1 MQAGMLSI
9 EAKMAK
15 LLPCDHIDTESQIWK
30 ELPSFKS
37 CDYDKLVEYK
47 DYVKISESRRSFVL
61 DDVELGNDYVL
72 TSVKFIY
79 ENGFNKLAARGHKF
93 DFMNGTIDTTQ
104 EIWVVSGKSKL
115 ESEYSELLLEKRDE
129 PHPSDDFEV
138 DSHNGVQFVKLMT
151 SSSETDVGQSVV
163 PFIHKVPVVPK
174 HLLPLSGVGLIH
186 TSNKKSAGYLALKI
200 IGYDFEPQISKPPFY
215 KS

>member
-104 EIWVVSGKSKL
+104 EIWVVSANCCWKNETSRILPTILKSIRTMAAKKN
-115 ESEYSELLLEKRDE
+115 ETI
-129 PHPSDDFEV
+129 
-138 DSHNGVQFVKLMT
+138 VQFVKLMT